1 MIDEWISLRWERGT
15 RYYEV
20 CLHQD
25 LWGDWVLTQVW
36 GRRGTELGRMVHT
49 PCPSYEKG
57 CEQLAAV
64 QAQREHR
71 GYTVLGR

>member
-36 GRRGTELGRMVHT
+36 DDEGRNWDEWCIPPAHPIRMGASSWLLSRRGGSNEVTQ
-49 PCPSYEKG
+49 S
-57 CEQLAAV
+57 
-64 QAQREHR
+64 
-71 GYTVLGR
+71 